1 VLLAHST
8 FTRRNRASFS
18 QPGKKTGRTKSF
30 YAREAILKYLD
41 DLEDIYLAEKQIEEL
56 KAGRSRTY
64 TLDEVKKELGLE
76 D

>member
-1 VLLAHST
+1 M
-8 FTRRNRASFS
+8 
-18 QPGKKTGRTKSF
+18 
-30 YAREAILKYLD
+30 KYLD